1 VDPAPGEAA
10 LEEMAEEECL
20 ELLAAQSVGRVATV
34 SNGQPL
40 IFPVNYVLEGR
51 TVAFRT
57 DPGTKLDAAT
67 LGKVAFEIDSV
78 EPERREGWSV
88 LVQGV
93 GREITDAWDN
103 WSQRVTARHLEP
115 WAAGAKEHWV
125 AVATPVFSGR
135 RIRRQMHT

>member
-1 VDPAPGEAA
+1 VPEDAT
-10 LEEMAEEECL
+10 LEEIPEEECL
-20 ELLAAQSVGRVATV
+20 ELLATQSVGRIAMV
-34 SNGQPL
+34 SNGRPL

-51 TVAFRT
+51 TIAFRT

-67 LGKVAFEIDSV
+67 LGKVVFEIDSV
-78 EPERREGWSV
+78 DAEQSEGWSV
-88 LVQGV
+88 MVQGI
-93 GREITDAWDN
+93 GREITDAWDS

-135 RIRRQMHT
+135 PIRH